1 MSFLKRIIFVAVTKI
16 RFRHVATTDYKS
28 LNFFIF
34 SNFGS
39 FENLL
44 IVCDLSIVSLELEF
58 FSE

>member
-28 LNFFIF
+28 LNFFHF

-44 IVCDLSIVSLELEF
+44 IVCDLSIVSLE